1 MTVFDALFWVVSLVL
16 VVAGAS
22 KLTDPAPVASTL
34 AALRRPS
41 GSTAHP
47 SRPGSGVGLAR
58 TVGAL

>member
-34 AALRRPS
+34 AALRRPTS
-41 GSTAHP
+41 A
-47 SRPGSGVGLAR
+47 SRLVAADRRGP
-58 TVGAL
+58 